1 MRANKKKT
9 KKVPKAQ
16 LGMAIGATASA
27 VPQALA
33 AYQGYKAQKEAKA
46 EQASLKAMM
55 PSMTSQ
61 EDYYNYY
68 QKQAQLLNQSKL
80 QNQMD
85 QSLAAGAKTLQSAGS
100 RGVLGGTQGMV
111 GQAQSTKADLTQ
123 QQGQQLLGAYEKMI
137 GAKEMDRQRILGQV
151 GAAQQQQTAGMATML
166 QGLQGLGDTAL
177 SAGLE
182 YDKVK
187 SGYYDGEGR
196 TLTPEQKAALDAAG
210 VSYNKG
216 GSIKKTPGEFSHE
229 KNPIDVVQDG
239 TKIAEMTGGEYI
251 FNPEQM
257 AAIKKLVA
265 SNEGNKLHSYMK
277 SIIKKFEKK
286 AKA

>member
-16 LGMAIGATASA
+16 MGMLIGAGVSA

-33 AYQGYKAQKEAKA
+33 AYQGYKTQKEAKA

-137 GAKEMDRQRILGQV
+137 GAKEMDRQRILGQI
-151 GAAQQQQTAGMATML
+151 GQAQQSQTAGMATML

-182 YDKVK
+182 REKIK
-187 SGYYDGEGR
+187 AGYYGDE
-196 TLTPEQKAALDAAG
+196 TPPQGSKE
-210 VSYNKG
+210 KG
-216 GSIKKTPGEFSHE
+216 GTIEKTPGEFSHE